1 MTNMCKIVKDK
12 IEEYGIVIFK
22 HHPADDN
29 QYVFLCDSMV
39 VFVHET
45 DEVSIA
51 FQATTKPEESAR
63 LILIFKEIPNIE
75 IDIMES
81 FIYCGNNKLICG
93 IEAHQLIKD
102 TIKAEGATD
111 YAREE
116 AYAQLLQTV
125 NCHEC

>member
-12 IEEYGIVIFK
+12 LDEYGIKIFK
-22 HHPADDN
+22 HHPAEEN
-29 QYVFLCDSMV
+29 QYVFLCESMV

-51 FQATTKPEESAR
+51 FQATTKPETSANM
-63 LILIFKEIPNIE
+63 ILIFKEIPDVQ

-81 FIYCGNNKLICG
+81 FIYCANNKLICG
-93 IEAHQLIKD
+93 QEAHKLVVD
-102 TIKAEGATD
+102 TIKAEGASD

-116 AYAQLLQTV
+116 AYAHLLENV
-125 NCHEC
+125 HCHEC